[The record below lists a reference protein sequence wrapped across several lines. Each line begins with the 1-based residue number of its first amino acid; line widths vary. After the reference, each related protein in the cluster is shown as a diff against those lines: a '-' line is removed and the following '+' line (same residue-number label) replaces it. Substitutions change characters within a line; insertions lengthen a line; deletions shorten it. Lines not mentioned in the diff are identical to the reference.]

1 MAKTFDFNHNYL
13 IDKPAGK
20 RTAAYDKWW
29 FFQLKQ
35 RNGNEVTFNNRDKF
49 DLKDYKGKV
58 LTNPKT
64 GDEIC
69 FITIGINKYM
79 LDAKSFIS
87 RGRRLSEMNE
97 EEKQEL
103 LGVKIEGEWNEKNRN
118 SPKRPTAAWHLGS
131 SWRKR
136 LTKSNK
142 QG

>member
-1 MAKTFDFNHNYL
+1 MAVKFDFNLAYI
-13 IDKPAGK
+13 IDKPAHK
-20 RTAAYDKWW
+20 RTAAYDKWE
-29 FFQLKQ
+29 FFELKE
-35 RNGNEVTFNNRDKF
+35 RNGNELTFRHRKKF

-87 RGRRLSEMNE
+87 RGRRLSEMSE

-103 LGVKIEGEWNEKNRN
+103 LGRKVGSEWNEK
-118 SPKRPTAAWHLGS
+118 KLEFAQTADCGMALGEFLE
-131 SWRKR
+131 K
-136 LTKSNK
+136 KANK
-142 QG
+142 IK

>member
-1 MAKTFDFNHNYL
+1 MAKTFDFNHSYL
-13 IDKPAGK
+13 IDKPVHK
-20 RTAAYDKWW
+20 RTVAYDKWW
-29 FFQLKQ
+29 FFQLKH
-35 RNGNEVTFNNRDKF
+35 RNGNEVTFSKRDKF

-87 RGRRLSEMNE
+87 RGRRLSEMSE

-103 LGVKIEGEWNEKNRN
+103 LGAKVEGEWNEK
-118 SPKRPTAAWHLGS
+118 KQEVAQTADCGMALGEFL
-131 SWRKR
+131 K
-136 LTKSNK
+136 KKANK
-142 QG
+142 IK

>member
-1 MAKTFDFNHNYL
+1 MAKTFDLNHSYL
-13 IDKPAGK
+13 IDKPVHK

-29 FFQLKQ
+29 FFQLKL
-35 RNGNEVTFNNRDKF
+35 RNGNEVTFSNRDKF

-58 LTNPKT
+58 LTNPQT

-87 RGRRLSEMNE
+87 RGRRLSEMSE

-103 LGVKIEGEWNEKNRN
+103 LGAKVEGEWNEK
-118 SPKRPTAAWHLGS
+118 KQEFAQTADCAMALGEFLE
-131 SWRKR
+131 K
-136 LTKSNK
+136 KADK
-142 QG
+142 IK

>member
-1 MAKTFDFNHNYL
+1 MAKTFDFNHSYL
-13 IDKPAGK
+13 IDKPVHK

-35 RNGNEVTFNNRDKF
+35 RNGNEVTFSNRDKF

-87 RGRRLSEMNE
+87 RGRRLSELSK
-97 EEKQEL
+97 EEKLEL
-103 LGVKIEGEWNEKNRN
+103 MGTKVEGEWNEEKQQFT
-118 SPKRPTAAWHLGS
+118 KTTACGAVVGDIL
-131 SWRKR
+131 K
-136 LTKSNK
+136 TID
-142 QG
+142 

>member
-35 RNGNEVTFNNRDKF
+35 RNGNEVTFSNRDKF

-87 RGRRLSEMNE
+87 RGRRLSEMSE

-103 LGVKIEGEWNEKNRN
+103 LGRKVEGEWNEK
-118 SPKRPTAAWHLGS
+118 KQEFTQTADCGMALGEFLE
-131 SWRKR
+131 K
-136 LTKSNK
+136 KANK
-142 QG
+142 IK

>member
-1 MAKTFDFNHNYL
+1 MAKTFDFNHSYL
-13 IDKPAGK
+13 IDKPVHK

-35 RNGNEVTFNNRDKF
+35 RNGNEVTFSNRDKF
-49 DLKDYKGKV
+49 DLKDYNGKV

-87 RGRRLSEMNE
+87 RGRRLSEMSE

-103 LGVKIEGEWNEKNRN
+103 LGVKVEGKWNDKKQEFT
-118 SPKRPTAAWHLGS
+118 PTADCGMALGEFLE
-131 SWRKR
+131 K
-136 LTKSNK
+136 KANK
-142 QG
+142 IK